1 MSTERSVVI
10 VGGGLVGSLTACYFA
25 KRGWRVDLLEKRPDI
40 RLPENAHLVEHRSIN
55 LAISE
60 RGFSALRRLNPDL
73 ERQVKAL
80 VVPMHGRMIH
90 ALDGRQTSQAYD
102 VFGRHINSVGRST
115 LIKIL
120 LDTVSSYSL
129 ATLHFNHEFLEAD
142 LDSGRVAFIDDK
154 GQRQEITADLMVGA
168 DGAYSKVRQRMM
180 ARVKMNYSQ
189 KYIEH
194 GYCEFSMPALNG
206 AYAMDPNHLH
216 IWPRGS
222 FMLIALPNMD
232 KTFTCTLFMP
242 WSQFDQVKSEDQIA
256 AFFQSNFPDALE
268 LMGEKSVRSE
278 YAKNPKGSL
287 MYIKCTPYTYKG
299 RAVILG
305 DAAHAM
311 VPFYGQGMNC
321 GFEDV
326 EALDGIMLR
335 ILHEKTPDSDHTC
348 ALSESQMQRAL
359 DEYSCTR
366 TSDASAIVDL
376 ALENYIEM
384 RARVVDYAYLFRKKL
399 EGILHR
405 VVPTAVIPLYTM
417 VSFTSIPYS
426 TVVRQWNRQT
436 KWLHRSIWT
445 LSAMTAIG
453 TGVLAARLFGL
464 LTEYPS
470 GALAG
475 IVAKARSITS

>member
-1 MSTERSVVI
+1 MTAERSVVI

-25 KRGWRVDLLEKRPDI
+25 KRGWKVDLFEKRPDI

-60 RGFSALRRLNPDL
+60 RGFSALRRLNPGL

-90 ALDGRQTSQAYD
+90 SLDGKQTSQAYD

-129 ATLHFNHEFLEAD
+129 VTLHFNHEFLEAD
-142 LDSGRVAFIDDK
+142 LDSGHVTFINDK
-154 GQRQEITADLMVGA
+154 GERQEMIADLIVGA

-180 ARVKMNYSQ
+180 AKVNMNYSQ

-206 AYAMDPNHLH
+206 DYAIDPNHLH

-242 WSQFDQVKSEDQIA
+242 WSQFEQVKSEEEIA
-256 AFFQSNFPDALE
+256 KFFRSYFPDALE
-268 LMGEKSVRSE
+268 LMGEKSVCSE
-278 YAKNPKGSL
+278 YARNPKGSL
-287 MYIKCTPYTYKG
+287 MYIKCTPYTYKSH
-299 RAVILG
+299 AVILG

-326 EALDGIMLR
+326 EALDNIMLR
-335 ILHEKTPDSDHTC
+335 ILHETNPDTDNTC
-348 ALSESQMQRAL
+348 LLDESQMQRAL

-384 RARVVDYAYLFRKKL
+384 RSRVVNYAYLFRKKL
-399 EGILHR
+399 EGILHKF
-405 VVPTAVIPLYTM
+405 VPKTVIPLYTM
-417 VSFTSIPYS
+417 
-426 TVVRQWNRQT
+426 
-436 KWLHRSIWT
+436 
-445 LSAMTAIG
+445 
-453 TGVLAARLFGL
+453 
-464 LTEYPS
+464 
-470 GALAG
+470 
-475 IVAKARSITS
+475 